1 MVKEMPES
9 LSFIPIPL
17 ETLIE
22 ESSPDFDI
30 YLQQGGEKEG
40 FVLYREANLFL
51 SHDQLVRLK
60 HNGIGTVFIRGADR
74 GKRLH
79 YMVGQFRQVMERQD
93 MPASRKTGIIY
104 GISKGVVENV
114 MEDPRIENVEICK
127 EVAAQHVALIISDE
141 MAFQN
146 FFKIM
151 SYDYYTHTHSV
162 NVCIFVTALIKAMG
176 LCDEQTMKVLGMGAL
191 LHDVG
196 KSRVNKAILNKRGRL
211 TPEEFEEIKTHPE
224 WGFKIVQDSSPL
236 PDAGARIILNHHE
249 KCDGSGYPR
258 GLHGDEIDVYSKI
271 TCIVD
276 IFDALTT
283 NRCYK
288 DALPGFSAL
297 EIMQNEMREQ
307 VNQALLKE
315 LIVLIGKVSSRS

>member
-1 MVKEMPES
+1 MVKGMPES

-30 YLQQGGEKEG
+30 YLQQGSGEKG
-40 FVLYREANLFL
+40 VVLYREANLFL
-51 SHDQLVRLK
+51 SHNQLVRLK
-60 HNGIGTVFIRGADR
+60 HNGIDTVFIRGADR
-74 GKRLH
+74 GKRLR
-79 YMVGQFRQVMERQD
+79 YMAGQLRQVMERQNI
-93 MPASRKTGIIY
+93 PASKKADMIY
-104 GISKGVVENV
+104 GLSKGVVENV

-127 EVAAQHVALIISDE
+127 EVAVQHVALIISDE
-141 MAFQN
+141 RAFQN

-162 NVCIFVTALIKAMG
+162 NVCIFVTALIKALR

-196 KSRVNKAILNKRGRL
+196 KSRIDKAILNKRGRL
-211 TPEEFEEIKTHPE
+211 TPEEFEEIKKHPE
-224 WGFKIVQDSSPL
+224 LGFKIVQDSLPL
-236 PDAGARIILNHHE
+236 PAAGANIILNHHE

-258 GLHGDEIDVYSKI
+258 GLNGDEIDVYSKI

-288 DALPGFSAL
+288 GALPGFSAL
-297 EIMQNEMREQ
+297 EIMQNEMRDQ

-315 LIVLIGKVSSRS
+315 FIVLIGKVSRT

>member
-9 LSFIPIPL
+9 LFFIPIPL

-30 YLQQGGEKEG
+30 YLKQGIREGG

-51 SHDQLVRLK
+51 SYVQLVRLK
-60 HNGIGTVFIRGADR
+60 NNGIGTVFIRGADR
-74 GKRLH
+74 GKRLC
-79 YMVGQFRQVMERQD
+79 YMAGQLRQMMERQNI
-93 MPASRKTGIIY
+93 PASKKAVIIY
-104 GISKGVVENV
+104 GLSKGVVENA

-162 NVCIFVTALIKAMG
+162 NVCIFVTALIKALR
-176 LCDEQTMKVLGMGAL
+176 LCHEQTMKVMGMGAL

-196 KSRVNKAILNKRGRL
+196 KSRIDKAILNKRGRL
-211 TPEEFEEIKTHPE
+211 TPEEFE
-224 WGFKIVQDSSPL
+224 
-236 PDAGARIILNHHE
+236 
-249 KCDGSGYPR
+249 
-258 GLHGDEIDVYSKI
+258 
-271 TCIVD
+271 
-276 IFDALTT
+276 
-283 NRCYK
+283 
-288 DALPGFSAL
+288 
-297 EIMQNEMREQ
+297 
-307 VNQALLKE
+307 
-315 LIVLIGKVSSRS
+315 